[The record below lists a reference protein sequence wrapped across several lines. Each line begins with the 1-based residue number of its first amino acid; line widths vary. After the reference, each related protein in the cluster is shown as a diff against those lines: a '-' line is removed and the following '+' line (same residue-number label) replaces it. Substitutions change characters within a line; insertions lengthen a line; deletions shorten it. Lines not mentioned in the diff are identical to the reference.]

1 MDLTRVE
8 WRGGMSY
15 GGSSGEA
22 GVGDP
27 GSRWDS
33 SSSTYS
39 SSTCLREVSKISREK
54 SKGGSKVSVE
64 GTKDL
69 SGKISKTDE
78 KHKDDERQD
87 HNTYTLFEFRHN
99 QGNNKV

>member
-1 MDLTRVE
+1 
-8 WRGGMSY
+8 MSC

-54 SKGGSKVSVE
+54 SKGGSKVFVE
-64 GTKDL
+64 GIRDS
-69 SGKISKTDE
+69 SGKISKTE
-78 KHKDDERQD
+78 EVVREEQK
-87 HNTYTLFEFRHN
+87 
-99 QGNNKV
+99 